1 MPEEISAFSRVDAA
15 TDSRSLV
22 DFLDRTAAAHFGE
35 INRRSIELLRLH
47 EDARVLDVGC
57 GTGDDVRAMR
67 AAVGP
72 QGCATGV
79 DLSQQMIDEA
89 LLRDRASKLPSRFVV
104 GDARDLPFE
113 DGSFEACRI
122 SRVLLHVADAE
133 SALKEV
139 VRVTRPGGRVVT
151 IEPDFGTMALAH
163 PDRETTRKV
172 LDSFCDSFAHGEVG
186 RWLTTWFA
194 SLGMKDIRCEPHVVR
209 VDADFLRRGFQ
220 LERAVQRAADLKLA
234 AAEHCHEFSR
244 RLDEIAAHEEFF
256 CIATVLMVSALKP
269 SEGLVAGEAA

>member
-1 MPEEISAFSRVDAA
+1 MRGDRGGGSANVVAVFVREAVNGDAADDRQANHRHCERREHKYAPWRKLRVKCFHTANSPNQVTLVYSLRGVPMPEEISAFSRVDAA

-139 VRVTRPGGRVVT
+139 
-151 IEPDFGTMALAH
+151 
-163 PDRETTRKV
+163 
-172 LDSFCDSFAHGEVG
+172 
-186 RWLTTWFA
+186 
-194 SLGMKDIRCEPHVVR
+194 
-209 VDADFLRRGFQ
+209 
-220 LERAVQRAADLKLA
+220 
-234 AAEHCHEFSR
+234 
-244 RLDEIAAHEEFF
+244 
-256 CIATVLMVSALKP
+256 
-269 SEGLVAGEAA
+269 